1 MQRIVNQSL
10 NDTQAKGMV
19 ELLISTNAVGNL
31 RTKVLAVAIAAAL
44 SVTSF
49 SVAAAPNDSEIDQ
62 LKAQLAELQSKV
74 NSLEQHN
81 NEQAP
86 SAASAGTDQRLTAVE
101 KAINNT
107 TLSGKMYF
115 DLTNTDQKNSDTG
128 KTSNSGTGF
137 DVKRFYL
144 SVDHKF
150 TDIWSANLTTDFN
163 YVSND
168 GQTNL
173 FVKKAYVQGKFDQAA
188 VLRVGA
194 SDMPWIPFAEHYYGY
209 RYVEN
214 TLTDRLHFGN
224 SADWGVHMAGDVGER
239 KMFNYAVSAV
249 NGGGYKNPSRSKNM
263 DFAGRIGFKPMKNMI
278 VALGAYSGHLGKQ
291 TQTTGATNTA
301 ERQDVMVAYA
311 DENFRLG
318 GEYFTAKNWNNV
330 VSTKQD
336 KADGYSFWGSVAVAK
351 NVNLFARYD
360 NANLSKTLD
369 SNAKDKYYNL
379 GVEYQMTKGFKI
391 AAVWKHEDK
400 DQSVSTP
407 NPAHIQTVKTDEVGV
422 WGEAKF

>member
-1 MQRIVNQSL
+1 MQRTVNESL
-10 NDTQAKGMV
+10 NDIQTTGMV
-19 ELLISTNAVGNL
+19 ESLISSNGGGNL
-31 RTKVLAVAIAAAL
+31 RAKVLAVAIAATL

-194 SDMPWIPFAEHYYGY
+194 SDMPWIPFVEHYYGY

-224 SADWGVHMAGDVGER
+224 SADWGVHLAGDVGES
-239 KMFNYAVSAV
+239 KMFNYAVSTV

-379 GVEYQMTKGFKI
+379 GVEYQMTKGFKV

-400 DQSVSTP
+400 DQSVSSPT
-407 NPAHIQTVKTDEVGV
+407 PAHIQTVKTDEVGV